1 MIIMSAW
8 LLKKLT
14 KIDKKY
20 QSLSHQK
27 MGTRE
32 EELFLDVK
40 KCDLLFTYN
49 YSKIHIFLVRES
61 HHSF

>member
-1 MIIMSAW
+1 MIIMSDW

-14 KIDKKY
+14 KIGKKY

-40 KCDLLFTYN
+40 SVIY
-49 YSKIHIFLVRES
+49 YSLIIIQIFI
-61 HHSF
+61 FF